1 MIILKFKG
9 CFYHEKRWEIFGKK
23 LKEIGV
29 KKGCDGST
37 SSLKRK

>member
-1 MIILKFKG
+1 MRRDGKFSAKSWLG
-9 CFYHEKRWEIFGKK
+9 REGVE
-23 LKEIGV
+23 ENGV